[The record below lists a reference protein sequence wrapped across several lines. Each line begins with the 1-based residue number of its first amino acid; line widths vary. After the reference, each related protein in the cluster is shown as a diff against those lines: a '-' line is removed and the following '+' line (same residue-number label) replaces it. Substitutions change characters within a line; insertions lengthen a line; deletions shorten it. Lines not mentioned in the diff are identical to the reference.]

1 MFLDPV
7 DKAGI
12 GAVTLFPPF
21 FDTTRSPETVADH
34 QQPKTG
40 YVVPMTT
47 EAAHSTSP
55 SEDQI
60 DGRHVS
66 DLPDLITIDELS
78 NYLQVPKQTIY
89 YWQKIGSGPKPLK
102 LGKHLRWNK
111 RAVLDWLH
119 ELEVA

>member
-1 MFLDPV
+1 MFHYPV

-12 GAVTLFPPF
+12 GADTLFPPF
-21 FDTTRSPETVADH
+21 FNTARSPGTVADH

-40 YVVPMTT
+40 YVVAMTT
-47 EAAHSTSP
+47 QTTSHTTLN
-55 SEDQI
+55 DDLA
-60 DGRHVS
+60 DGRHVT
-66 DLPDLITIDELS
+66 DLPDLLTIDELS

-89 YWQKIGSGPKPLK
+89 YWQKIGSGPKPFK

-111 RAVLDWLH
+111 RALLDWLH